1 MSAAEPTPGPTIAH
15 VPTTP
20 EFPHANPSLASWT
33 RATWLRAVVI
43 EVIAATVA
51 AGADAALAA
60 PLLAVFLSAGDAN
73 GSGPGLAV
81 VAFPLAFVMMLVMA
95 YCAHNAGHLQNEST
109 PKKRSLEKFFL
120 TVWIAGGL
128 GLTALRAM
136 HSYIMPPSMDPA
148 LTPGTEEAQVA
159 YNNTVTM
166 AHLADYGQALVMLI
180 FYFASGLLV
189 MAQAKKLGNPQLGH
203 MLRSDEGRRAA
214 IREWKKSRAQALMFV
229 GQRNSRREH
238 IEHGLDREK
247 NNAIDQAKKVIKET
261 KEYSV
266 LIQTQI
272 DPDPTKTMMTHAHH
286 LQIPA
291 NDLESRSSSE
301 GQQTEGES

>member
-1 MSAAEPTPGPTIAH
+1 MSAAEPALDRTIPH
-15 VPTTP
+15 VPRAP
-20 EFPHANPSLASWT
+20 EFPQANPSLASWT
-33 RATWLRAVVI
+33 RATWLRTIVL

-60 PLLAVFLSAGDAN
+60 PLLAVFLSAGEAN
-73 GSGPGLAV
+73 SGGPGLAV

-95 YCAHNAGHLQNEST
+95 YCAHNVGHLQNETT
-109 PKKRSLEKFFL
+109 PNKRSLEKFFL

-203 MLRSDEGRRAA
+203 MLRSDEGRRSAM
-214 IREWKKSRAQALMFV
+214 REWKKSRGQALMFV

-247 NNAIDQAKKVIKET
+247 NNAIEQAKKVIKET

-266 LIQTQI
+266 LVQTQI
-272 DPDPTKTMMTHAHH
+272 EPDPTKTMMTHAHH
-286 LQIPA
+286 IQIPT
-291 NDLESRSSSE
+291 DEPEGRSPSE
-301 GQQTEGES
+301 AQQEQGES